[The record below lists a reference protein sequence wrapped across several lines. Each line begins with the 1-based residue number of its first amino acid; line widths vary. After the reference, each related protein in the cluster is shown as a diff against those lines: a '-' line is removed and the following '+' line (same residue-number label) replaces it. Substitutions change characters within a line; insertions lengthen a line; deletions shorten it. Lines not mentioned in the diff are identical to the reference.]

1 MGKSASLTARWL
13 AIALAL
19 HLGTAHA
26 LCLDPASGQSGCRVP
41 LDLEARRAE
50 AIVIG
55 RVLSEQ
61 GLPEDP
67 DDPDGYTAW
76 NARGEVLDSLKGN
89 APRFL

>member
-41 LDLEARRAE
+41 LDLEVRRAE

-55 RVLSEQ
+55 RVLSEPGFCDQ
-61 GLPEDP
+61 EREYILPLRH
-67 DDPDGYTAW
+67 GG
-76 NARGEVLDSLKGN
+76 R
-89 APRFL
+89 